1 MLSLIKVIFHCPFY
15 CYQLPLSIHSPQ
27 ASRFPMS
34 SHIQYISSR
43 RRLWV
48 SRWARER
55 KARLKYNF
63 LLTNWYG
70 QLVVVSTPSEID
82 RLIPFSCGS
91 MSVPSVVVSLP
102 ITPASYRSSSAT
114 LFVGNQTLL
123 SWAIILIIVPPID
136 TFHWY
141 ICILL
146 FPAQKSLSPAD

>member
-70 QLVVVSTPSEID
+70 QLVVVSTPSDID
-82 RLIPFSCGS
+82 WSHSHVAQCLSPVSSCLS
-91 MSVPSVVVSLP
+91 PSLQLSIVQCDTFRRKSNSVVV
-102 ITPASYRSSSAT
+102 
-114 LFVGNQTLL
+114 GNY
-123 SWAIILIIVPPID
+123 IIIVPPID